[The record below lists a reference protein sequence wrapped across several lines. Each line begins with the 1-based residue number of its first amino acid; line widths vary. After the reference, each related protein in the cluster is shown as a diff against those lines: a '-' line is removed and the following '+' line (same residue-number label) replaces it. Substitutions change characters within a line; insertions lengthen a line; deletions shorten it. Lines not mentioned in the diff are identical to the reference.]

1 MKDIS
6 LTEVY
11 RAAGMFCTGTTGELA
26 SVTRVDGRP
35 VGPVEVPGPLTAELS
50 KLYLKQEADGQ
61 QRRAGRL
68 RPAPSGC
75 GAVLLAGL
83 VDAVGEAV

>member
-11 RAAGMFCTGTTGELA
+11 RAAEMSCTGTTGELA

-35 VGPVEVPGPLTAELS
+35 VGPFEVPGPLTAELS
-50 KLYLKQEADGQ
+50 KLYLKQTVN
-61 QRRAGRL
+61 
-68 RPAPSGC
+68 SGEQ
-75 GAVLLAGL
+75 V
-83 VDAVGEAV
+83 V

>member
-11 RAAGMFCTGTTGELA
+11 RAAGMFYTGTMGELA

-35 VGPVEVPGPLTAELS
+35 VGPSGVPGPLTAELS
-50 KLYLKQEADGQ
+50 KLYLKQTVN
-61 QRRAGRL
+61 
-68 RPAPSGC
+68 SGEQ
-75 GAVLLAGL
+75 V
-83 VDAVGEAV
+83 V